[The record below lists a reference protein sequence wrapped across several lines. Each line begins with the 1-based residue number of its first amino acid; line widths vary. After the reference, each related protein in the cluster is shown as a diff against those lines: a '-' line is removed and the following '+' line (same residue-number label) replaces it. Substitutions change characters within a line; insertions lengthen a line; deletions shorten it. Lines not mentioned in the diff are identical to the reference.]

1 MEPLIRVEDI
11 HKIYN
16 PGENEVRA
24 LDGVS
29 LEIPITPAKT
39 RCVPWTES
47 LLRSGGA
54 NSRRSSDI
62 PAPESPRL

>member
-1 MEPLIRVEDI
+1 MEPLISIKDM

-29 LEIPITPAKT
+29 LEIHE
-39 RCVPWTES
+39 ES
-47 LLRSGGA
+47 LLRSLV
-54 NSRRSSDI
+54 I
-62 PAPESPRL
+62 PALENPH